1 MRYKIFRQIL
11 GKTQKE
17 IARIIGFSQQF
28 WADLEKGTKK
38 MKNTTLNVLM
48 QKFGV
53 NPDWLEGKTHI
64 LFCDWQK
71 GLEIV
76 KCKSTLTRWELL
88 FLLEVMSWVWSQPLK
103 IEKTTAEE
111 EAFIANL
118 KNVIKETRKDFIIN
132 LCYAVKYVLKKIQ
145 NLQFR
150 TSWLEN
156 LLQVYGNLISKIDT
170 IQNEPPSLYIAREL
184 AKTLHS
190 FLCEVELDSLDEFKL
205 SSFLLPWGYYVAL
218 SYLPLKQDLVPL
230 SSIYFIWDIPFNEKE
245 KNEKTI
251 QSLLSSLQ
259 NPIQKENVYIEF
271 REYAGEAKV
280 DILIIG
286 KGKITLD
293 LDEIFGFFTAVMESE
308 KRINFSVLKYSIQE
322 RNVTEKDIV
331 IDKRYTI
338 ALTQNEYYCL
348 IEIVRE
354 ISENTDFWMY
364 LQRIYLQKY
373 GFV

>member
-1 MRYKIFRQIL
+1 MRYRTLRQIL
-11 GKTQKE
+11 GLTQEQLAKK
-17 IARIIGFSQQF
+17 IGFSRVF
-28 WADLEKGTKK
+28 WSELEKGIKK
-38 MKNTTLNVLM
+38 MKNTTADLLS
-48 QKFGV
+48 QKLGV

-218 SYLPLKQDLVPL
+218 AHVAMKQGLIPL
-230 SSIYFIWDIPFNEKE
+230 SSVHFEYDAFIWDQEDSQIISKKFE
-245 KNEKTI
+245 
-251 QSLLSSLQ
+251 
-259 NPIQKENVYIEF
+259 IQKGNVSIKYEPSFLHIDFNKVKISLNPE
-271 REYAGEAKV
+271 EA
-280 DILIIG
+280 
-286 KGKITLD
+286 
-293 LDEIFGFFTAVMESE
+293 FGFFTMILEAPKTENE
-308 KRINFSVLKYSIQE
+308 EFSVLNYNIVY
-322 RNVTEKDIV
+322 NNIV
-331 IDKRYTI
+331 IDKKTI
-338 ALTQNEYYCL
+338 ISIDEDDQENLIRIIQEIATEYQ
-348 IEIVRE
+348 
-354 ISENTDFWMY
+354 DFW
-364 LQRIYLQKY
+364 LFLQKAFIKKF

>member
-1 MRYKIFRQIL
+1 MRIKEIRQIL
-11 GKTQKE
+11 NLSQEELAKFLRIKRPLISLVENGKRNLGKP
-17 IARIIGFSQQF
+17 A
-28 WADLEKGTKK
+28 LE
-38 MKNTTLNVLM
+38 LLH
-48 QKFGV
+48 QKFGI
-53 NPDWLEGKTHI
+53 NIDWLEGKTHI
-64 LFCDWQK
+64 LFIDWQK

-76 KCKSTLTRWELL
+76 KNKSTLTRWELL
-88 FLLEVMSWVWSQPLK
+88 FLLEVMHWVWSMPLVTKYTEETKKEFVYKLSQSIRYLLSCCKLNDLENNNALK
-103 IEKTTAEE
+103 IFGNNIF
-111 EAFIANL
+111 EALDAIERNPIA
-118 KNVIKETRKDFIIN
+118 T
-132 LCYAVKYVLKKIQ
+132 
-145 NLQFR
+145 
-150 TSWLEN
+150 
-156 LLQVYGNLISKIDT
+156 
-170 IQNEPPSLYIAREL
+170 PSLAREL
-184 AKTLHS
+184 ASILIGILRDGEFEMRKDDEQ
-190 FLCEVELDSLDEFKL
+190 EVSSL
-205 SSFLLPWGYYVAL
+205 LLPWGYYVAL

-245 KNEKTI
+245 KKEKTI
-251 QSLLSSLQ
+251 KNLLSSIQ

-271 REYAGEAKV
+271 RDYAGKANV
-280 DILIIG
+280 DILIIS

>member
-1 MRYKIFRQIL
+1 MRIKEIRQIL
-11 GKTQKE
+11 NLSQEELAKFLRIKRPLISLVENGKRNLGKP
-17 IARIIGFSQQF
+17 A
-28 WADLEKGTKK
+28 LE
-38 MKNTTLNVLM
+38 LLH
-48 QKFGV
+48 QKFGI
-53 NPDWLEGKTHI
+53 NIDWLEGKTHI
-64 LFCDWQK
+64 LFIDWQK

-76 KCKSTLTRWELL
+76 KNKSTLTRWELL
-88 FLLEVMSWVWSQPLK
+88 FLLEVMHWVWSMPLVTKYTEETKKEFVYKLSQSIRYLLSCCKLNDLENNNALK
-103 IEKTTAEE
+103 IFGNNIF
-111 EAFIANL
+111 EALDAIERNPIA
-118 KNVIKETRKDFIIN
+118 T
-132 LCYAVKYVLKKIQ
+132 
-145 NLQFR
+145 
-150 TSWLEN
+150 
-156 LLQVYGNLISKIDT
+156 
-170 IQNEPPSLYIAREL
+170 PSLAREL
-184 AKTLHS
+184 ASILIGILRDGNFEITKNNEQEISDL
-190 FLCEVELDSLDEFKL
+190 
-205 SSFLLPWGYYVAL
+205 LLPWGYYVAL

-230 SSIYFIWDIPFNEKE
+230 SSIYFIWDFDFEKPD
-245 KNEKTI
+245 KNKVI
-251 QSLLSSLQ
+251 DLQ
-259 NPIQKENVYIEF
+259 IQKENVYIEF
-271 REYAGEAKV
+271 RGYSGEAKV

>member
-64 LFCDWQK
+64 LFSDWQK
-71 GLEIV
+71 GLEIL
-76 KCKSTLTRWELL
+76 KGKSTLTRWELL
-88 FLLEVMSWVWSQPLK
+88 FLLEVMHWVWSMPYTLK
-103 IEKTTAEE
+103 YTE
-111 EAFIANL
+111 
-118 KNVIKETRKDFIIN
+118 ETRKFFILKLSQLIKYLLS
-132 LCYAVKYVLKKIQ
+132 LCKNDLKLDNDLKIFGA
-145 NLQFR
+145 NIFEALSNIER
-150 TSWLEN
+150 NPIAT
-156 LLQVYGNLISKIDT
+156 
-170 IQNEPPSLYIAREL
+170 PSLAREL
-184 AKTLHS
+184 ASVLIEILRNGNFEMAKTNEQEISDL
-190 FLCEVELDSLDEFKL
+190 
-205 SSFLLPWGYYVAL
+205 LLPWGYYVAL
-218 SYLPLKQDLVPL
+218 SYLTVKQDLIPL

-308 KRINFSVLKYSIQE
+308 KRIIFSVLRYSIQE

-354 ISENTDFWMY
+354 ISENTDFWMH
-364 LQRIYLQKY
+364 LQRLYLEKY

>member
-1 MRYKIFRQIL
+1 MRIKELRQIL
-11 GKTQKE
+11 NLSQEELANFLKIKRPLISLVENAKRNLGKP
-17 IARIIGFSQQF
+17 A
-28 WADLEKGTKK
+28 LE
-38 MKNTTLNVLM
+38 LLH
-48 QKFGV
+48 QKFGI
-53 NPDWLEGKTHI
+53 NIDWLEGKTHI
-64 LFCDWQK
+64 LFSDWEK

-76 KCKSTLTRWELL
+76 KGKSTLTRWELL
-88 FLLEVMSWVWSQPLK
+88 FLLEVMHWVWSMPYTLK
-103 IEKTTAEE
+103 YTE
-111 EAFIANL
+111 
-118 KNVIKETRKDFIIN
+118 ETRKNFVCN
-132 LCYAVKYVLKKIQ
+132 LSQAIKYLLGLKIQ
-145 NLQFR
+145 NQLGLDTLKLF
-150 TSWLEN
+150 
-156 LLQVYGNLISKIDT
+156 GNNIFEALDAIERNPIAT
-170 IQNEPPSLYIAREL
+170 PSLAREL
-184 AKTLHS
+184 ASILIGILRDGEFEMRKDDEQ
-190 FLCEVELDSLDEFKL
+190 EVSSL
-205 SSFLLPWGYYVAL
+205 LLPWGYYVAL

-230 SSIYFIWDIPFNEKE
+230 SSIYFIWDNEKE
-245 KNEKTI
+245 KNDEKENEKTI
-251 QSLLSSLQ
+251 ENLLSSIQ

>member
-1 MRYKIFRQIL
+1 MRIKEIRQIL
-11 GKTQKE
+11 NLSQEELAKFLKIKRPLISLVENGKRNLGKP
-17 IARIIGFSQQF
+17 A
-28 WADLEKGTKK
+28 LE
-38 MKNTTLNVLM
+38 LLH
-48 QKFGV
+48 QKFGI
-53 NPDWLEGKTHI
+53 NIDWLEGKTHI
-64 LFCDWQK
+64 LFIDWQK
-71 GLEIV
+71 GLEIL
-76 KCKSTLTRWELL
+76 KGKSTLTRWELL
-88 FLLEVMSWVWSQPLK
+88 FLLEVMHWVWSMPLY
-103 IEKTTAEE
+103 TDST
-111 EAFIANL
+111 
-118 KNVIKETRKDFIIN
+118 ETRKEIISN
-132 LCYAVKYVLKKIQ
+132 LSQSIKHLLGLKIQ
-145 NLQFR
+145 NLDQLGLDNTLKLFGSNIFEALNAIER
-150 TSWLEN
+150 NPIAT
-156 LLQVYGNLISKIDT
+156 
-170 IQNEPPSLYIAREL
+170 PSLAREL
-184 AKTLHS
+184 ASILIGILRDGNFEMAKK
-190 FLCEVELDSLDEFKL
+190 DEKEISDL
-205 SSFLLPWGYYVAL
+205 LLPWGYYVAL
-218 SYLPLKQDLVPL
+218 SYFVVKQDLIPL

-251 QSLLSSLQ
+251 ENLLSSLQ

-293 LDEIFGFFTAVMESE
+293 LDEIFGFFTAVTVMESE